1 MRQVDW
7 RLTEQQL
14 SAFAVEEPHWLPA
27 LANASALLWQ
37 ELDDVN
43 WVGFYLS
50 GTLLGAGLPADEL
63 FLGPFQG
70 KVACVRIPWGRGV
83 CGTAASSDRTLR
95 VDDVHEFAGHIACDA
110 DSRSEIVV
118 PLHASGRVVGV
129 LDIDRPSLARFS
141 AEDQSGLEKCA
152 RALEALWS
160 LQR

>member
-129 LDIDRPSLARFS
+129 LDIDSPSLARFS

>member
-118 PLHASGRVVGV
+118 PLHAGGRVVGV
-129 LDIDRPSLARFS
+129 LDIDSPSLARFS
-141 AEDQSGLEKCA
+141 AGDQSGLEKCA

-160 LQR
+160 MQR

>member
-7 RLTEQQL
+7 KLTERQL
-14 SAFAVEEPHWLPA
+14 AAFAVDEPHWLPA

-50 GTLLGAGLPADEL
+50 GALLEAGLPADEL

-83 CGTAASSDRTLR
+83 CGTSAMRNQTLR
-95 VDDVHEFAGHIACDA
+95 VDDVHEFAEHIACDA

-118 PLHASGRVVGV
+118 PLHAGGRVVGV
-129 LDIDRPSLARFS
+129 LDIDSPTKGRFS
-141 AEDQSGLEKCA
+141 EADAVGFEAIA
-152 RALEALWS
+152 RTIEEVV
-160 LQR
+160 RF